1 MSKIEEM
8 ALKDLPIRV
17 SGNGWNDWDEN
28 KAKREGYIL
37 GANAVLKEI
46 EKLVSKFD
54 THPGYQ
60 YNDLYTRMK
69 NKILEL
75 KGE

>member
-1 MSKIEEM
+1 MNKIEEM
-8 ALKDLPIRV
+8 AKEYCQGSSFDDACMMKP
-17 SGNGWNDWDEN
+17 
-28 KAKREGYIL
+28 AYIA
-37 GANAVLKEI
+37 GANAVLIEI
-46 EKLVSKFD
+46 EQLVSKFD

-69 NKILEL
+69 DKIREL

>member
-8 ALKDLPIRV
+8 AEKEVPIRAWDD
-17 SGNGWNDWDEN
+17 NIITDWC
-28 KAKREGYIL
+28 RQIYCL

-46 EKLVSKFD
+46 EQLVSKFD

-60 YNDLYTRMK
+60 YNDLYIRMK
-69 NKILEL
+69 DKIREL